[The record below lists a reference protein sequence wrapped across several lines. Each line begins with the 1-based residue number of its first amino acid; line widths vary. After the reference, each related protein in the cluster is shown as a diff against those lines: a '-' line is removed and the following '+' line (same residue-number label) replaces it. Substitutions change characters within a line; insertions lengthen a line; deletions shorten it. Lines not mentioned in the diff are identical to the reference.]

1 MNSTA
6 SRSSQT
12 AVVDAPTEAEVLP
25 ALGAV
30 LEAQTRGEI
39 DIQIVTARRFPRSIK
54 AFKQKALE
62 MATLDEETAAACFY
76 VLPAR
81 RGSDKPIEGPSARLA
96 EIVASAWGH
105 MRIEARVVGED
116 DRFVTSRGTAW
127 DMENN
132 VAIAFEVRRRITT
145 SSGQRYGDDM
155 IGVTANA
162 ASSIALRNAVF
173 KVVPSAFTR
182 EIYLKCRAV
191 AVGTAQTLGSKR
203 AAMLEYFQ
211 KMGVP
216 PARVFALLV
225 VRGAEDITLDHLATL
240 KGLATAIKEG
250 ETTVDESFAPQGSG
264 AAGGDV
270 DPLTQIMTETGADT
284 DVAQRILARFD
295 ELQLKPADRLVR
307 LKAHK
312 GRGAELLAALAPV
325 AAEDASAGP
334 TIQVQPAGGS
344 SATGGASPTP
354 SLTLVP
360 PPTGQAGGT
369 GTPPPVTSNDI
380 KFNF

>member
-1 MNSTA
+1 MSVAAA
-6 SRSSQT
+6 SRT
-12 AVVDAPTEAEVLP
+12 GNGNGAEPHVLDTVEVLP
-25 ALGAV
+25 GLGTM

-39 DIQIVTARRFPRSIK
+39 DIQIVTAKRFPRSIQSFK
-54 AFKQKALE
+54 AKALA

-81 RGSDKPIEGPSARLA
+81 KGSDKPIEGPSARLA

-116 DRFVTSRGTAW
+116 ERFVTSRGTAW
-127 DMENN
+127 DLENN
-132 VAIAFEVRRRITT
+132 VAIAFEVRRRITDR
-145 SSGQRYGDDM
+145 SNRRYSDDM

-182 EIYLKCRAV
+182 EIYLKCREV
-191 AVGTAQTLGSKR
+191 AVGNAQTLGAKR
-203 AAMLEYFQ
+203 QAMLEYFQ

-216 PARVFALLV
+216 PARVFALLEV
-225 VRGAEDITLDHLATL
+225 KGVDDITLDHLATL

-250 ETTVDESFAPQGSG
+250 ETSVDEAFAPSTGSTNG
-264 AAGGDV
+264 AGAPADV
-270 DPLTQIMTETGADT
+270 DPLTQVMSETGAD
-284 DVAQRILARFD
+284 AEAAARIVARFD
-295 ELQLKPADRLVR
+295 ELQLKPAERLVR

-312 GRGAELLAALAPV
+312 GRAAELLKVLAPA

-334 TIQVQPAGGS
+334 AIQVGVSPANGAGVAS
-344 SATGGASPTP
+344 GPVAAAVAPVSAA
-354 SLTLVP
+354 
-360 PPTGQAGGT
+360 
-369 GTPPPVTSNDI
+369 DI
-380 KFNF
+380 KFDF

>member
-1 MNSTA
+1 MSVATATRTSNSGH
-6 SRSSQT
+6 
-12 AVVDAPTEAEVLP
+12 EAALESEVLP
-25 ALGAV
+25 ALGAM

-39 DIQIVTARRFPRSIK
+39 DIQIVTAKRFPRSIK
-54 AFKQKALE
+54 AFKTKALE

-81 RGSDKPIEGPSARLA
+81 KGSDKPIEGPSARLA

-116 DRFVTSRGTAW
+116 ERFVTSRGTAW
-127 DMENN
+127 DLENN
-132 VAIAFEVRRRITT
+132 VAIAFEVRRRIT
-145 SSGQRYGDDM
+145 GRDNRRYSDDM

-182 EIYLKCRAV
+182 EIYLKCREV
-191 AVGTAQTLGSKR
+191 AVGNAQTLGAKR

-211 KMGVP
+211 KLGVP
-216 PARVFALLV
+216 PAKVFAMLEV
-225 VRGAEDITLDHLATL
+225 KGVEDITLDHMATL

-250 ETTVDESFAPQGSG
+250 ETTVDDAFTPS
-264 AAGGDV
+264 AGGTTTGQGGPAEV
-270 DPLTQIMTETGADT
+270 DPLTQVMAETGADT
-284 DVAQRILARFD
+284 ETAKRILARFD

-312 GRGAELLAALAPV
+312 GKAGELLKALAPA
-325 AAEDASAGP
+325 AAEDASSGP
-334 TIQVQPAGGS
+334 AIQVEKSESVPLPQTAAPMPVSTGDQAVGAG
-344 SATGGASPTP
+344 
-354 SLTLVP
+354 
-360 PPTGQAGGT
+360 Q
-369 GTPPPVTSNDI
+369 I
-380 KFNF
+380 KWNF